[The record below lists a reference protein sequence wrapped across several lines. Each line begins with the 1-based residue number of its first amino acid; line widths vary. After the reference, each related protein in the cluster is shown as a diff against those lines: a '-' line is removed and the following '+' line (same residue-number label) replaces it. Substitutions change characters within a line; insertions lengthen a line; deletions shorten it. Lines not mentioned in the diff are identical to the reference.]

1 VRRRPSCARA
11 GERATLLR
19 RRARHLPETVAG
31 VDTHGASMMWLSRQ
45 HEPSAAELAETR
57 RQRGESG
64 SLALASGARRRCIA
78 AGIQHP
84 RVWAADLF

>member
-1 VRRRPSCARA
+1 
-11 GERATLLR
+11 
-19 RRARHLPETVAG
+19 
-31 VDTHGASMMWLSRQ
+31 MMWLSRQ